1 MVFSK
6 KGCRRSKIVLDFLCK
21 ESYDLRDFVALVSYL
36 RSPNGC
42 PWDQVQT
49 HESIRRNFLEETYEA
64 CEAIDAG
71 DLVHMREE
79 LGDVLMQ
86 VLFHTDIEREA
97 GHFDIDDV
105 ADAACKKLVYRHPH
119 VFRRDEPDAP
129 DWDTMK
135 QRERAQTTT
144 AEAMDSVAR
153 SLPALWRCDKIQSK
167 AAKTGFEWPD
177 VHAALDKVD
186 EETRELRAA
195 VASGDTEAI
204 GDELGDLLFAAVK
217 VARFAGVDPE
227 QAAHAA
233 CEKFIRRFSAMETAA
248 ANDGTALE
256 QCTLAQ
262 MLTLWQQA
270 KQTVSAEQESRKS
283 ARQ

>member
-6 KGCRRSKIVLDFLCK
+6 KGCRRSEIVLDFLCK
-21 ESYDLRDFVALVSYL
+21 ESYDLRDFVALITFL
-36 RSPNGC
+36 RSENGC

-71 DLVHMREE
+71 DTAHLKEE

-119 VFRRDEPDAP
+119 VFRRDDPDAP
-129 DWDTMK
+129 DWDTIK

-153 SLPALWRCDKIQSK
+153 SLPALWRCEKIQAK

-177 VHAALDKVD
+177 ANAALAKVT
-186 EETRELRAA
+186 EEAQELREA
-195 VASGDTEAI
+195 VASGNKDAVTE
-204 GDELGDLLFAAVK
+204 ELGDLLFAVVK

-227 QAAHAA
+227 RAAHAA
-233 CEKFIRRFSAMETAA
+233 CEKFIRRFASMETAA
-248 ANDGTALE
+248 ADSGVPLA
-256 QCTLAQ
+256 QRTLAQ
-262 MLTLWQQA
+262 MQPLWQQA
-270 KQTVSAEQESRKS
+270 KEAVCADNEGKKS